1 LVLTADFLASDFI
14 IKSELPLLLE
24 AARSEGAHILCI
36 CGSQVHLSGVAAS
49 LKDYQFVNPPQDP
62 LQGMS
67 EAGRETVFA
76 KLTATIER
84 IVHDGIHG

>member
-1 LVLTADFLASDFI
+1 M
-14 IKSELPLLLE
+14 LLE

-49 LKDYQFVNPPQDP
+49 LKDYQFVNPPQDS
-62 LQGMS
+62 LQAMS
-67 EAGRETVFA
+67 DAGREAVFA

-84 IVHDGIHG
+84 IVHHSEYGSVTS